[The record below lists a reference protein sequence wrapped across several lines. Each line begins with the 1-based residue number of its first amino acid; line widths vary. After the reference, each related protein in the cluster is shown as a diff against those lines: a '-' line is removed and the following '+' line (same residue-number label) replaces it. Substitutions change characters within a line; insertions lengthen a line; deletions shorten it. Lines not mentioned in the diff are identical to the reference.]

1 MKKWK
6 LKYLF
11 PLCSSF
17 LLVPCVTAI
26 SCSQSLETQLNNLL
40 NDENIINLKI
50 NETKIRDSL
59 NKNANEQIT
68 IKDLFIANVADV
80 ITIEKSES
88 LISWNDNLSPDDKLT
103 FYINP
108 KIKSIIF
115 PSITNLNADNKKLEY
130 IDVVIDISS
139 GPYDN
144 KTIIKK
150 LDLST
155 IDNTVQL
162 SVNNYFDW
170 SNIANINNEGPIQ
183 NDLYKS
189 LKINIKKYLN
199 RKGITIKE
207 TDSATQLENTL
218 SIKLSNDIEGFDLY
232 QDDLYISFD
241 KKQDD
246 YIYLNI
252 YSGKDKISNDQVI
265 AKQLSLKMSFTIKEI
280 NEKG

>member
-17 LLVPCVTAI
+17 LLVPCVTTI

-59 NKNANEQIT
+59 NKNANEPIT
-68 IKDLFIANVADV
+68 IKDLFTANVADV

-88 LISWNDNLSPDDKLT
+88 LISWNDHLSPDDKLT

-115 PSITNLNADNKKLEY
+115 PSIKNLNADNKLEY
-130 IDVVIDISS
+130 IEVLIDISS

-199 RKGITIKE
+199 RKGIKINE

>member
-17 LLVPCVTAI
+17 LLVPYVTTI

-68 IKDLFIANVADV
+68 IKDLFTANVADV

-88 LISWNDNLSPDDKLT
+88 LISWNDHLSPDDKLT

-115 PSITNLNADNKKLEY
+115 PSITNLADNKLEY
-130 IDVVIDISS
+130 IEVLIDISS

>member
-6 LKYLF
+6 LKYPFLF
-11 PLCSSF
+11 CSSF
-17 LLVPCVTAI
+17 LLVPCVTTI
-26 SCSQSLETQLNNLL
+26 SCSQSLETQLDNLL
-40 NDENIINLKI
+40 NNENIINLKI
-50 NETKIRDSL
+50 NETKIRDFL
-59 NKNANEQIT
+59 NKDVNDPIT
-68 IKDLFIANVADV
+68 IQDLFIANVTDV
-80 ITIEKSES
+80 ITIERSES
-88 LISWNDNLSPDDKLT
+88 LVSWNDSLSPDDKLA
-103 FYINP
+103 FYVNP

-115 PSITNLNADNKKLEY
+115 PSITNLNIDKKLEY
-130 IDVVIDISS
+130 IEVVIDVSS
-139 GPYDN
+139 GPYN
-144 KTIIKK
+144 NRTIIKK

-155 IDNTVQL
+155 IDNTIQL

-170 SNIANINNEGPIQ
+170 SNITNINNEGPIQ
-183 NDLYKS
+183 NELYKS
-189 LKINIKKYLN
+189 LKINIKEYLN
-199 RKGITIKE
+199 RKGITINE
-207 TDSATQLENTL
+207 TYSATQLENTL

-265 AKQLSLKMSFTIKEI
+265 ANQLSLKMSFTIKEI

>member
-40 NDENIINLKI
+40 NNENIINLKI

-68 IKDLFIANVADV
+68 IKDLFTANVADV

-88 LISWNDNLSPDDKLT
+88 LISWNDHLSPDDKLT

-115 PSITNLNADNKKLEY
+115 PSIKNLNADNKLEY
-130 IDVVIDISS
+130 IEVLIDISS

-280 NEKG
+280 NERG